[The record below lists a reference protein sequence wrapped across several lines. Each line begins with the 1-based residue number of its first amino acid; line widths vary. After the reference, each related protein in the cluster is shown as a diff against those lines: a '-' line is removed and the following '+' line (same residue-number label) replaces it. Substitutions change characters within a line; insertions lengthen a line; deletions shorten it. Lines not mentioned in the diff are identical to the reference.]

1 VAQHKRKGQPGRG
14 GGARGGG
21 QGMFYVVLGVIAL
34 VGIGAIFYAVRGG
47 GGGGAATEMVDVDVA
62 DARDLYQQATPKRLG
77 DDAAPVKIVV
87 FSDFMCPGCG
97 AFALSERPRIMPW
110 VEAGQAQY
118 ISYDYVLGSFPHS
131 FLASRAARCAAEQPL
146 AGSEDG
152 TGYWPYHDLL
162 YQRRD
167 SYAGQSQRDVVGTF
181 IGYGQEIGLDTRAFE
196 QCVRSDRYAD
206 TVSANRMV
214 GDQLGVRGTPTVL
227 VNNRRVVGSHIREMG
242 DEVIRMLRETV
253 GEPGSR

>member
-1 VAQHKRKGQPGRG
+1 MKRKGQP
-14 GGARGGG
+14 ARGGG
-21 QGMFYVVLGVIAL
+21 QGLFYVVLGVIAL

-47 GGGGAATEMVDVDVA
+47 TGGTAATEMVALDIT
-62 DARDLYQQATPKRLG
+62 DARELYDQATSKRLG
-77 DDAAPVKIVV
+77 DDAAPVKVVV

-97 AFALSERPRIMPW
+97 AFALQERPRIMPW

-118 ISYDYVLGSFPHS
+118 ISYDYPLGSFPHS
-131 FLASRAARCAAEQPL
+131 VLAARSARCAAEQQV

-167 SYAGQSQRDVVGTF
+167 SYAAQGQREVVDTF
-181 IGYGQEIGLDTRAFE
+181 IGYGREIGLDVRTFE

-206 TVSANRMV
+206 TVTANRML

-227 VNNRRVVGSHIREMG
+227 VNNRLVSGRHIREMG
-242 DEVIRMLRETV
+242 DGVIALLREAA
-253 GEPGSR
+253 GEPAGRP

>member
-1 VAQHKRKGQPGRG
+1 MAQQKRKGKPARG
-14 GGARGGG
+14 GGG
-21 QGMFYVVLGVIAL
+21 QGMFYIVLGVIAL
-34 VGIGAIFYAVRGG
+34 VGLGAILFAVRGG
-47 GGGGAATEMVDVDVA
+47 TGGGAATEPVALDVT

-77 DDAAPVKIVV
+77 EDAAPVKVVV

-97 AFALSERPRIMPW
+97 AFALGERPRIMPW

-118 ISYDYVLGSFPHS
+118 IAYDFPLGTFPHS
-131 FLASRAARCAAEQPL
+131 FLAARSARCAADQQV

-167 SYAGQSQRDVVGTF
+167 SYAAQGQRDVVDTF
-181 IGYGQEIGLDTRAFE
+181 IGYGREIGLEPRAFE
-196 QCVRSDRYAD
+196 QCVKSDRFAD

-214 GDQLGVRGTPTVL
+214 GEQLGVGGTPTVL
-227 VNNRRVVGSHIREMG
+227 VNNRRVTGNTIRAMG
-242 DEVIRMLRETV
+242 DEVIRILRETA
-253 GEPGSR
+253 GEPATAP